1 MGNRQ
6 LYLDVA
12 SAAASLLA
20 APEVEAA
27 WDKPSAL
34 AKMSVR
40 GLAGHLAGQVFFIPQ
55 MVTSPVP
62 EGYEVIGI
70 HEYYARVAWIG
81 SDIDD
86 DFNTRIRSSG
96 EEDAADG
103 PAALAA
109 SVAATVADLRSMLPS
124 AESRPVRR
132 PTWDGFA
139 ISLDDFITSR
149 MLELV
154 VHSDDL
160 AYSVGIATP
169 VFPAPA
175 VETVV
180 DLLTRIAVRRHGA
193 VDVMRALSR
202 SERAPA
208 SISAL

>member
-1 MGNRQ
+1 MGNRE

-12 SAAASLLA
+12 ATAADLLA
-20 APEVEAA
+20 APEVAA
-27 WDKPSAL
+27 GWDRPSAL

-40 GLAGHLAGQVFFIPQ
+40 SLAGHLAGQVFFIPQ
-55 MVTSPVP
+55 MVASPVP
-62 EGYEVIGI
+62 DAEVIGI
-70 HEYYARVAWIG
+70 DDYYARVAWIG

-86 DFNTRIRSSG
+86 EFNTLIRSSG
-96 EEDAADG
+96 ERDASDG

-109 SVAATVADLRSMLPS
+109 KVAATVADLRATLASVPS
-124 AESRPVRR
+124 RAVSR

-149 MLELV
+149 MLEIV

-160 AYSVGIATP
+160 AYSVDIATP
-169 VFPAPA
+169 ALPPAA

-180 DLLTRIAVRRHGA
+180 DLLSRVAIRRHGPVA
-193 VDVMRALSR
+193 VLRALSR